1 MRFKKLAAI
10 GALTFLGIAAP
21 AITTAASARPAT
33 AVQTAVQTAEIGHAE
48 EDCIKALENGEPLE
62 NCQKAPNP
70 ILPATG
76 ELLYGSIAFLCIFL
90 MLWKFAIPAM
100 KKAMDARTNK
110 IEGDLK
116 AAESA
121 RAEADK
127 QLADYKAQLAD
138 AKAESGRIIDEAR
151 QQAEAVRKDLIGRA
165 EADAAQVRAKATEDL
180 NAQAERI
187 KADLSTH
194 VRSLSIELAEKVVG
208 QNLDRGTNEALVD
221 RYIAD
226 LAK

>member
-10 GALTFLGIAAP
+10 GVLTFFGVVAP
-21 AITTAASARPAT
+21 AVTSTATARPM
-33 AVQTAVQTAEIGHAE
+33 AVVRFEGKISHDAEL
-48 EDCIKALENGEPLE
+48 CIKALEAGEPVE

-76 ELLYGSIAFLCIFL
+76 ELLYGTIAFIAIFL
-90 MLWKFAIPAM
+90 MMWKFAIPAM
-100 KKAMDARTNK
+100 KKTMNARSAK

-116 AAESA
+116 AAEGA
-121 RAEADK
+121 KGEAEK

-138 AKAESGRIIDEAR
+138 AKSESNRIIDEAR
-151 QQAEAVRKDLIGRA
+151 QQAESVRKDLLARA

-187 KADLSTH
+187 KADLSAH
-194 VRSLSIELAEKVVG
+194 VRNLSIDLAEKVVG
-208 QNLDRGTNEALVD
+208 QNLDHNTNEALVD
-221 RYIAD
+221 RYIAE

>member
-1 MRFKKLAAI
+1 MRFKKLAAV
-10 GALTFLGIAAP
+10 GALTFLGVAGP
-21 AITTAASARPAT
+21 AYTSVASARPAA
-33 AVQTAVQTAEIGHAE
+33 AVQAAEKIGHSE
-48 EDCIKALENGEPLE
+48 EECIKALEAGQPLE

-70 ILPATG
+70 ILPAAG
-76 ELLYGSIAFLCIFL
+76 ELLYGTIAFAAIFL

-100 KKAMDARTNK
+100 KKTMNARTAK

-116 AAESA
+116 AAEGA
-121 RAEADK
+121 KGEAEQ
-127 QLADYKAQLAD
+127 QLADYKSQLAD
-138 AKAESGRIIDEAR
+138 AKSESNRIIDEAR
-151 QQAEAVRKDLIGRA
+151 QQAESVRKDLLARA

-194 VRSLSIELAEKVVG
+194 VRNLSIDLAEKVVG